1 MKPIIKLA
9 RVDERLLHA
18 TVALNWN
25 RFITVDEFV
34 TVDSEYV
41 RDLFIEQIVKLS
53 MPGQKVKILDVLGFI
68 NYSETIFEDDNHR
81 AMVIFKDVH
90 TLRLCV
96 ENGFQI
102 KEVQFQAQSNKL
114 KNHGISSWLTER
126 DKVDFAYL
134 YTKNVLTYFQ
144 TSPFD
149 EKSYFNVMTTDK
161 MNL

>member
-68 NYSETIFEDDNHR
+68 NYSETIFEDDNHY
-81 AMVIFKDVH
+81 AYVLKTDFK
-90 TLRLCV
+90 LRKC
-96 ENGFQI
+96 NSKHNQI
-102 KEVQFQAQSNKL
+102 NL
-114 KNHGISSWLTER
+114 KIMEFHHG
-126 DKVDFAYL
+126 
-134 YTKNVLTYFQ
+134 
-144 TSPFD
+144 
-149 EKSYFNVMTTDK
+149 
-161 MNL
+161 